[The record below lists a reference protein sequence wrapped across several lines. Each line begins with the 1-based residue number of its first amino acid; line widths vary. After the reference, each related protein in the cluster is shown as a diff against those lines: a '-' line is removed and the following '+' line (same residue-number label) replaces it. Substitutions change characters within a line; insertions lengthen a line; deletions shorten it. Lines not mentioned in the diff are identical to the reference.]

1 MPWETK
7 GPMDQKIKLIADWK
21 TGHYDISDLNKKYNI
36 SRKTVYKWVGRYE
49 NEGVDGLKDRSRTP
63 KRCPNQTNERL
74 VEMLLEE
81 KRAYPK
87 WGPKK
92 IIALL
97 EDKHPDESWPA
108 VSTAGE
114 WFKKHGLVQCRKLR
128 RRVPP
133 YTEPFAEC
141 KEPNDVWS
149 ADYKGQF
156 KTQDNKIC
164 YPLTISDNHSRYLL
178 ACQGLYGPR
187 YEESR
192 QVFRKVFR
200 EYGLPLAI
208 RMDNGTPFTGRGIG
222 GLSKLSVWWI
232 KLGIR
237 PERIDKGKP
246 QQNGRH
252 ERMHRTLKSDTTK
265 PPGKDLTDQ
274 QKKFD
279 WFHAEYNE
287 IRPHES
293 LGQKPPAKFYNRSPR
308 SYMENPPSPEYDL
321 SLTVRSIHLGGE
333 IKFKGKSYF
342 VSELLVKER
351 VGLEEIADGM
361 WCIYYSFQ
369 PVGILNLRRQKIETL
384 ITHTKV
390 LPMSPV

>member
-1 MPWETK
+1 
-7 GPMDQKIKLIADWK
+7 MDQKIKLIADWK
-21 TGHYDISDLNKKYNI
+21 SGHCDISDLSKKYKV

-49 NEGVDGLKDRSRTP
+49 GEGVDGLKERSRAP
-63 KRCPNQTNERL
+63 KKPHNQTSEHL
-74 VEMLLEE
+74 VERLLEE

-97 EDKHPDESWPA
+97 EEKYPQEAWPA
-108 VSTAGE
+108 TSTAGE
-114 WFKKHGLVQCRKLR
+114 WFKRHGLVRRRKR
-128 RRVPP
+128 RLRVPP

-156 KTQDNKIC
+156 RTQDNKIC

-178 ACQGLYGPR
+178 ACQGLQGPR
-187 YEESR
+187 YQESYE
-192 QVFRKVFR
+192 VFKRVFR
-200 EYGLPLAI
+200 EYGLPHAI
-208 RMDNGTPFTGRGIG
+208 RIDNGAPFAGRGIG
-222 GLSKLSVWWI
+222 GLSRLSIWWI
-232 KLGIR
+232 KLGIQ
-237 PERIDKGKP
+237 PERIDKGEP

-265 PPGKDLTDQ
+265 PPGNDMTDQ

-279 WFHAEYNE
+279 WFHAEYNQ

-293 LGQKPPAKFYNRSPR
+293 LGQKPPAKIYNKSPR
-308 SYMENPPSPEYDL
+308 LYTENPPAPEYDT
-321 SLTVRSIHLGGE
+321 SCAVRSIRSSGE
-333 IKFKGKSYF
+333 IKFGNKLYF
-342 VSELLVKER
+342 ISELLTKER
-351 VGLEEIADGM
+351 VGLEEIADGI

-369 PVGILNLRRQKIETL
+369 PIGILNLLRQKVEPL
-384 ITHTKV
+384 ITHKL
-390 LPMSPV
+390 LPMSPI